1 MVTLHTIDHDVPPD
15 KNIYSD
21 TTLADVLPDTELL
34 KDNLVVRVIVSLI
47 GVFVF
52 FFAIFVVTYI
62 YFKCFRKTSNASGG
76 VRETEWQAQY
86 KSLSFDA
93 VESQIPFHSEPQGR
107 ANTDFTYLT
116 PVFNRN
122 ETREIRRT
130 GENEI
135 RNENEILPESHLQEQ
150 RVSSQESIRRQ
161 NEPNITHGDVQEHV
175 YIEITEEKTGSLK
188 LDADTENEIQK
199 DINIVQ
205 STSIGR
211 KSAYTNVNNEE
222 F

>member
-1 MVTLHTIDHDVPPD
+1 MVILRTIDHDVPPD

-21 TTLADVLPDTELL
+21 TTLADVLPDTELF
-34 KDNLVVRVIVSLI
+34 KYNLVVRVIISLI

-52 FFAIFVVTYI
+52 FFAIFVLTYI

-93 VESQIPFHSEPQGR
+93 VE
-107 ANTDFTYLT
+107 
-116 PVFNRN
+116 
-122 ETREIRRT
+122 
-130 GENEI
+130 
-135 RNENEILPESHLQEQ
+135 
-150 RVSSQESIRRQ
+150 
-161 NEPNITHGDVQEHV
+161 
-175 YIEITEEKTGSLK
+175 ITEEKTGSLK
-188 LDADTENEIQK
+188 LDADTENENQK

-222 F
+222 FWWIWRYVIDVHVHVYLIIYNIAVSICAQDIELLNMYAISQFYFVDIEVDLMFDFI